1 MKGKPN
7 YWQGKFVLNPNTLK
21 ISWAV
26 WNVEI
31 FVLLVCPP
39 LSMKLGEVNRP
50 ERFSLLQDLHA

>member
-31 FVLLVCPP
+31 FYRDKKYVV
-39 LSMKLGEVNRP
+39 M
-50 ERFSLLQDLHA
+50 H